1 MYTQQEIIDKI
12 VPILQ
17 NNYVKRSALF
27 GSYARNEQTENSDVD
42 LLIEIN
48 DTQLPDY
55 VYVLWDCLEESL
67 KLPID
72 IITFNAFNDMLP
84 RAKNKI
90 SNEMRWLYEI

>member
-12 VPILQ
+12 IPILKS
-17 NNYVKRSALF
+17 NHVKRSALF
-27 GSYARNEQTENSDVD
+27 GSYARNEQTDASDVD

-48 DTQLPDY
+48 ATQLPDY
-55 VYVLWDCLEESL
+55 VYVLWDHLEENL